1 MNTEPTTRSP
11 RSRRQRMLLIGA
23 AVVLVLGLAF
33 AAFAWWFLRD
43 DSPDEVSLDNA
54 RAQLEDTAV
63 DSSDASATSAVVVT
77 SVAASTEATDPAGTA
92 ATDTAATDAA
102 GTAPTDATASTDGT
116 AASSEAGGDVAGTW
130 TVDTSIGE
138 FSYEDS
144 TGTFVGFRIAEELSG
159 IGETE
164 AVGRTPTV
172 SGTLTIDGTT
182 ITEVSIEAD
191 MTAITTNESRRDDRV
206 QSALA
211 TSEFPTATFVLTEP
225 IELPDG
231 AADGEAFT
239 VDAVGDL
246 TIHGVTTSVTFPLE
260 AQLVDDT
267 IVVVGSLEI
276 SFADYGVEVPSA
288 PVVVS
293 AEDHGP
299 IELQLFFTR

>member
-1 MNTEPTTRSP
+1 MNTQPPRRS
-11 RSRRQRMLLIGA
+11 RSRRQRLLLTTA
-23 AVVLVLGLAF
+23 AVVVVLGLAF

-43 DSPDEVSLDNA
+43 DAPDEVSLDNA
-54 RAQLEDTAV
+54 AAQVTTTTVVTSVVPIDTAV
-63 DSSDASATSAVVVT
+63 D
-77 SVAASTEATDPAGTA
+77 TA
-92 ATDTAATDAA
+92 ATAATE
-102 GTAPTDATASTDGT
+102 GTTDGTEPATTVGATDMATAS
-116 AASSEAGGDVAGTW
+116 AGGEVTGTW

-138 FSYEDS
+138 FSYENS

-159 IGETE
+159 VGETE

-172 SGTLTIDGTT
+172 SGTLTIEGST
-182 ITEVSIEAD
+182 ITEVTIEAD

-206 QSALA
+206 QSALD
-211 TSEFPTATFVLTEP
+211 TGEFPTATFVLTTP
-225 IELPDG
+225 IEMPESATAG
-231 AADGEAFT
+231 AAFT
-239 VDAVGDL
+239 VDATGEL
-246 TIHGVTTSVTFPLE
+246 TIHGVTQTVTFPLD